1 MATPCCDCDH
11 TFHLPRDPCGL
22 PVRRFEPRSSVTM
35 GSLGPL
41 IGAVGVLWTPVEHAA
56 GVSGRGAAVLLCLA
70 GAARLLRRL
79 RRKRY
84 RWDPAPDGPGRHR
97 RGTW

>member
-11 TFHLPRDPCGL
+11 TFYLPTDPCGL
-22 PVRRFEPRSSVTM
+22 PVRRFEPPSSIAV
-35 GSLGPL
+35 SVLGPL
-41 IGAVGVLWTPVEHAA
+41 VGVFGLLWAPVQHAA
-56 GVSGRGAAVLLCLA
+56 GFSGKGAAVLLFLA

-84 RWDPAPDGPGRHR
+84 RWDPVPSGPGRHR
-97 RGTW
+97 RGAW